1 MALEDWANR
10 MLVAELNRAWR
21 EQIDQL
27 QREANRHPMVLLA
40 RLRVEWDRALR

>member
-27 QREANRHPMVLLA
+27 HRQANRHPLVLLA
-40 RLRVEWDRALR
+40 RLNVEWFRCLR